1 MDIGEFVAHETK
13 LCCDS
18 CEETFVSKELLG
30 LAPPKCKFGYDV
42 MVHVGKAL
50 FSRHRTSREVAAELA
65 ENNVT
70 VSLSEIDVLGRK
82 FIVYLAIAHRQSS
95 ERIKAAMRLNGG
107 YMLHLDGT
115 FDGRGPMLMTG
126 MDSITEIVL
135 GNVKLPSEKAE
146 KIVPF
151 LQDVK
156 LRFGSPVALVHDMG
170 SGILRA
176 VAQVFP
182 NVPDFIC
189 HFHFLRDIGKDLTGR
204 EYDQVRIRIRSHR
217 ITTKLRNHARELKRT
232 IDENP
237 FAVESFS
244 HAVETNV
251 RPNAPRELLRAIS
264 AYCLIKWTLEGKKQ
278 GGGYGFPFDRP
289 LVVFAQRLDWARSR
303 LGNISKPKGRGVSR
317 AARTIYKLSRDLK
330 IISSET
336 ALRET
341 LGEIE
346 EKAGVFDQLRDAM
359 RIAPKAGRDGLNCD
373 GMDNDMETIEE
384 RVNEFCRR
392 LRANPKLSEKK
403 NYKALLEQIDK
414 YRDKLFSDP
423 IVVNTPSGQI
433 SIQPQRTNNILER
446 FFRGFKR
453 GFRRKT
459 GNSSLGKTIKA
470 MIADTPL
477 VKNLENRQYVDIL
490 LGGKATLQERFAE
503 IDIETVR
510 RELQLSREDHE
521 KVPASLRKFI
531 KQRNF
536 PQAIARIFRPRT
548 QFG

>member
-1 MDIGEFVAHETK
+1 MDIGEFIAHETK

-18 CEETFVSKELLG
+18 CEKTFVSEELLG

-50 FSRHRTSREVAAELA
+50 FMRHRTSREVVAELA
-65 ENNVT
+65 ENNVA

-95 ERIKAAMRLNGG
+95 ERIKEAMRLNGG

-115 FDGRGPMLMTG
+115 FDGRGPLLMTG
-126 MDSITEIVL
+126 LDSITEIVL

-189 HFHFLRDIGKDLTGR
+189 HFHFLRDIGKDLMGR
-204 EYDQVRIRIRSHR
+204 EYDRVRLRMRSHR
-217 ITTKLRNHARELKRT
+217 ITTKLRSHARDLKRV

-237 FAVESFS
+237 RLVDSFCG
-244 HAVETNV
+244 AVETDA
-251 RPNAPRELLRAIS
+251 RPEAPREFLRAIS
-264 AYCLIKWTLEGKKQ
+264 AFSLIEWILEGMKQ
-278 GGGYGFPFDRP
+278 GDGYGFPFDRP
-289 LVVFAQRLDWARSR
+289 HVVFAQRLREAFSR
-303 LGNISKPKGRGVSR
+303 LPSVPKPKGRAVR
-317 AARTIYKLSRDLK
+317 AVERTLHKLSRDLK
-330 IISSET
+330 IIASDTVLKET
-336 ALRET
+336 V
-341 LGEIE
+341 GEVQR
-346 EKAGVFDQLRDAM
+346 KADVFDRLRDAM
-359 RIAPKAGRDGLNCD
+359 RIAPKSGTDGLNCD
-373 GMDNDMETIEE
+373 GMDADIQTI
-384 RVNEFCRR
+384 RAGVNEFRRR
-392 LRANPKLSEKK
+392 LIAQPELSWKK
-403 NYKALLEQIDK
+403 EYKALLAQIEK
-414 YRDKLFSDP
+414 YRGKLFADP
-423 IVVNTPSGQI
+423 ITVHSPSGPI
-433 SIQPQRTNNILER
+433 TIQPQRTNNILER

-470 MIADTPL
+470 MIPDTPL
-477 VKNLENRQYVDIL
+477 VKNLNNRQYMDIL
-490 LGGKATLQERFAE
+490 LDGKATLEERFAE

-510 RELQLSREDHE
+510 RELKTSRQAAERIPYKLKRIIKDSDFLQ
-521 KVPASLRKFI
+521 KITKFLH
-531 KQRNF
+531 QRH
-536 PQAIARIFRPRT
+536 
-548 QFG
+548 

>member
-18 CEETFVSKELLG
+18 CEETFVSEELLG

-42 MVHVGKAL
+42 MVRVGKAL
-50 FSRHRTSREVAAELA
+50 FMRHRTSREVAAELA

-70 VSLSEIDVLGRK
+70 VSLSEIDVLGKK

-126 MDSITEIVL
+126 LDSITEIVL

-182 NVPDFIC
+182 HVPDFIC
-189 HFHFLRDIGKDLTGR
+189 HFHFLRDIGKDLMGR
-204 EYDQVRIRIRSHR
+204 EYDRIRSRTRSHR
-217 ITTKLRNHARELKRT
+217 ITSKLRSHARELKR
-232 IDENP
+232 IVDENP
-237 FAVESFS
+237 RLVDSFCGAVE
-244 HAVETNV
+244 AGT
-251 RPNAPRELLRAIS
+251 RPEAPREFLRAIS
-264 AYCLIKWTLEGKKQ
+264 AFSLIEWILEGMKQ
-278 GGGYGFPFDRP
+278 GDGYGFPFDRP
-289 LVVFAQRLDWARSR
+289 HVVFAQRLRVASSR
-303 LGNISKPKGRGVSR
+303 LPSVPKPKGRAVR
-317 AARTIYKLSRDLK
+317 AVARTLHKLSRDLK
-330 IISSET
+330 IIASDTVLQET
-336 ALRET
+336 I
-341 LGEIE
+341 GEIRR
-346 EKAGVFDQLRDAM
+346 KADVFDQLREAM
-359 RIAPKAGRDGLNCD
+359 RIAPKSGPDGLNCD
-373 GMDNDMETIEE
+373 GMDADIQTI
-384 RVNEFCRR
+384 RGGVNEFRRR
-392 LRANPKLSEKK
+392 LRAQPELSGKK
-403 NYKALLEQIDK
+403 EYKALLAQIEK
-414 YRDKLFSDP
+414 YRDKLFADP
-423 IVVNTPSGQI
+423 ITVHSPSGLI
-433 SIQPQRTNNILER
+433 TIQPQRTNNILER

-490 LGGKATLQERFAE
+490 LDGKATLEERFAE

-510 RELQLSREDHE
+510 QELKTSRQSAE
-521 KVPASLRKFI
+521 KIPYNLKRIIKDSDFLQKITKILR
-531 KQRNF
+531 QR
-536 PQAIARIFRPRT
+536 R
-548 QFG
+548 